1 MLEWARPISG
11 SPFTGMAILVPSLK
25 SSAMLLSQRVS
36 QGLIHQG
43 LSPLMFMPLIFPF
56 AMVSSSLMSYL
67 SKLESMPRCSH
78 C

>member
-36 QGLIHQG
+36 QGLA
-43 LSPLMFMPLIFPF
+43 PLMFMPLIFPF
-56 AMVSSSLMSYL
+56 AMVSSSLMS
-67 SKLESMPRCSH
+67 
-78 C
+78 